1 MHAIVRKSDRRIIHV
16 NGSIYGI
23 MQRDD
28 PEYEYI
34 PIPDQDVSHLY
45 YDHPETGWAIREA
58 YYPDDVTPYT
68 PEGQAALIDR
78 DTGAVIDKEVHPFA
92 GLEEQIGILRDQLVH
107 IINELGLT
115 PTADFER
122 LNSIAIAQIEEGA
135 KKKEALDNA

>member
-1 MHAIVRKSDRRIIHV
+1 MHAIVRKRDNRIIHI

-34 PIPDQDVSHLY
+34 PIPDQDVSRLY
-45 YDHPETGWAIREA
+45 YDHPETGWTIREA
-58 YYPDDVTPYT
+58 YYPNDITPYT
-68 PEGQAALIDR
+68 PEEQAALIDR
-78 DTGAVIDKEVHPFA
+78 DTGAAIDEEVHSFA

-107 IINELGLT
+107 IINGLGLT
-115 PTADFER
+115 PTVDFER
-122 LNSIAIAQIEEGA
+122 LNSIAVAKIEEGA